1 MTQEVTETYSRALT
15 EYGFDNQRMMLFE
28 EIGELLNAIAKHHRG
43 RTESVMEVITE
54 LADVS
59 IMVEQMA
66 VHFGLGD
73 FEREKQRKI
82 ERLNKRIQEHKNQ

>member
-1 MTQEVTETYSRALT
+1 MTREDYELYRKALNT
-15 EYGFDNQRMMLFE
+15 YGFENQRMMLIE
-28 EIGELLNAIAKHHRG
+28 ECGELLNAIAKHYRG
-43 RTESVMEVITE
+43 RTKDDMEVVTE

-59 IMVEQMA
+59 IIVEQMA
-66 VHFGLGD
+66 VHFGLGE